1 MRDKQPSL
9 FLGFGPV
16 HWEGL
21 PPEIRARVLDL
32 WIELILEHVE
42 RRDAVSRGEEAP

>member
-1 MRDKQPSL
+1 MTEKQRSL

-21 PPEIRARVLDL
+21 PPEIRARLLGL
-32 WIELILEHVE
+32 WIQLLREHVE
-42 RRDAVSRGEEAP
+42 RQEPTTGTGEAP